1 MKIKHENYLNFTS
14 PDHPSIG
21 NNMTLDK
28 KCDIINVHEGYEEKK
43 NNFSSGDEKSNL
55 TNQENMHFEDG
66 QKNFVRANPWIVK
79 NLEEFLYYCCP
90 ECNDKNQSKDNFINH
105 VLTFH
110 PMAKEY
116 LETIEIFKIEPNT
129 NSNICNEKPMDIII
143 GKYEKETNE
152 FDINNRDGNSNDL
165 PVENYGENNSLEE
178 KSKQLF
184 KCEDCNKSY
193 TALNTL
199 RKHVQSVHEGIK
211 HLCDTCNKSFTVLS
225 NLKKHIK
232 EVHENVKRVKKLQ
245 KCEICEKT
253 FPGGSYLKI
262 HIETVHE
269 KLRKYQCKECDK
281 NFAHREAYKSHVR
294 NIHEG
299 SKWKC
304 EFW

>member
-1 MKIKHENYLNFTS
+1 MKIKHEKFKT
-14 PDHPSIG
+14 PDPSIVTK
-21 NNMTLDK
+21 MTKDQ
-28 KCDIINVHEGYEEKK
+28 KCDINVHEGYENLK
-43 NNFSSGDEKSNL
+43 NNIFSKGKSNL
-55 TNQENMHFEDG
+55 RNEENMHFEDG
-66 QKNFVRANPWIVK
+66 PNSVNSNPWVVK

-90 ECNDKNQSKDNFINH
+90 ECDDKNQTKDNFINH
-105 VLTFH
+105 VLMFH

-116 LETIEIFKIEPNT
+116 LEMMQILKIEPNI
-129 NSNICNEKPMDIII
+129 NGIIYDEKPMEIIA
-143 GKYEKETNE
+143 KYEETDE
-152 FDINNRDGNSNDL
+152 LDISRDGNSNDL
-165 PVENYGENNSLEE
+165 TENFGENITVEE
-178 KSKQLF
+178 SKQF

-199 RKHVQSVHEGIK
+199 RKHVQSVHEGLK
-211 HLCDTCNKSFTVLS
+211 HHCEVCKKSFKYLS

-232 EVHENVKRVKKLQ
+232 EVHEKVKRVKKLQ

-262 HIETVHE
+262 HIQTVHE
-269 KLRKYQCKECDK
+269 KIRKFQCKDCDK
-281 NFAHREAYKSHVR
+281 SFAHREGYKSHVR